1 MGRLIIEMGG
11 LFGTG
16 GLFNLENTMVSVLH
30 VELEYKA
37 VKLMFKK
44 VGGHTQPRI
53 RIKCERPVD
62 K

>member
-44 VGGHTQPRI
+44 VGGHTAKNQNQI
-53 RIKCERPVD
+53 
-62 K
+62 

>member
-1 MGRLIIEMGG
+1 MGLNRNGG
-11 LFGTG
+11 LFD
-16 GLFNLENTMVSVLH
+16 LDKTMVSVLH
-30 VELEYKA
+30 EELEYKA